1 MKIIIAGA
9 GSVGRYMA
17 QQLSSTGHNI
27 VIIDNDASAT
37 SRVTESSQVI
47 STFGDACDVDVL
59 RVAGASDADVI
70 AAVTGDDEDNLV
82 ISLLAKQE
90 FGIPRVVAR
99 VNNPNNEWMYN
110 EMWGVDVAVSTPH
123 LLTGLVQEAVTEG
136 SLVRLM
142 SFDHG
147 KSGLGEVTLAENSP
161 AINRTIGSLQLP
173 REAMVVA
180 VLRDGHIVKPEADTV
195 LQAHDEVMVLSN
207 GSCDAEIRA
216 ALINQQ

>member
-37 SRVTESSQVI
+37 SRVAESPQVI

-59 RVAGASDADVI
+59 RAAGAADADVV

-207 GSCDAEIRA
+207 GSCDPEIRA
-216 ALINQQ
+216 ALIDLQ